1 MQFTIYTYK
10 FNDFFEEKK
19 KKKLYDVTLA
29 DRIQF

>member
-1 MQFTIYTYK
+1 MQFTTYTYK
-10 FNDFFEEKK
+10 FNDFFEEK

>member
-19 KKKLYDVTLA
+19 KLYDVTLA